1 VLFFSI
7 FDIFAQ
13 SHHGFWWEVFSV
25 GSAGLA
31 AVLLGIAIY
40 AYKRHKLVRLV
51 PLSAA
56 FGLFILRVGLLH
68 LDSLYPMLASDLQV
82 ASVATDFGML
92 SMLFL
97 AVIRK

>member
-1 VLFFSI
+1 MPFFSI
-7 FDIFAQ
+7 FEIFAQ
-13 SHHGFWWEVFSV
+13 SHHGFWWEVFSFA
-25 GSAGLA
+25 SAGLA
-31 AVLLGIAIY
+31 AMLLGIAIF
-40 AYKRHKLVRLV
+40 AYKRHKLVRLI

-56 FGLFILRVGLLH
+56 FGLFMLRVGLLH
-68 LDSLYPMLASDLQV
+68 LDSLYPKLVSELQV

>member
-1 VLFFSI
+1 MPFFSI

-13 SHHGFWWEVFSV
+13 THHGFWWEVFSLA
-25 GSAGLA
+25 SAGLA
-31 AVLLGIAIY
+31 AMLLGIAIF

-56 FGLFILRVGLLH
+56 FGLFVLRVGLLH
-68 LDSLYPMLASDLQV
+68 LDNLYPMLSSELQV

-97 AVIRK
+97 AIMRK

>member
-1 VLFFSI
+1 L
-7 FDIFAQ
+7 A
-13 SHHGFWWEVFSV
+13 
-25 GSAGLA
+25 SAGLA
-31 AVLLGIAIY
+31 ARLLAITIF

-56 FGLFILRVGLLH
+56 FGLFILSVGLLH
-68 LDSLYPMLASDLQV
+68 LDNLYPMLTSELQV

-97 AVIRK
+97 PVIRK